1 MAMDALARVVD
12 TSVTDTPGIFTSFFG
27 PDPFNLTAVVILTS
41 LGTWS
46 LPQMTQKFYAIKNEA
61 AIVKGTVISTL
72 FAVVVAGGCY
82 FLGGFG
88 RLLTGEVDVAA
99 QGYDVIIPTMFRH
112 FSPVLLGLVVVLV
125 LAASMSTLSS
135 LVLTASSTLT
145 LDLIEKKKCAN
156 INETRQLRTIRLL
169 IVLFIVLSAVI
180 AIVQYK
186 YNFAFIAQLM
196 GLSCGAMAG
205 AFLGPYLYGLYSKRT
220 TVAAVWVSYILGVG
234 LMLLNMFFQSSFP
247 AWLQSPINCGAF
259 VMLLSL
265 VVTPLVSAV
274 TPQVSQEHV
283 ERVFACYGQT
293 VTVTVTDS
301 IGESGV
307 DPP

>member
-1 MAMDALARVVD
+1 
-12 TSVTDTPGIFTSFFG
+12 
-27 PDPFNLTAVVILTS
+27 
-41 LGTWS
+41 
-46 LPQMTQKFYAIKNEA
+46 
-61 AIVKGTVISTL
+61 
-72 FAVVVAGGCY
+72 
-82 FLGGFG
+82 
-88 RLLTGEVDVAA
+88 
-99 QGYDVIIPTMFRH
+99 
-112 FSPVLLGLVVVLV
+112 
-125 LAASMSTLSS
+125 MSTLSS

-196 GLSCGAMAG
+196 GLSWGAMAG

-234 LMLLNMFFQSSFP
+234 LMLLNMFFQSAFP
-247 AWLQSPINCGAF
+247 VWLQSPINCGAF

-265 VVTPLVSAV
+265 VTTPLVSAI
-274 TPQVSQEHV
+274 TPKIPQAHV
-283 ERVFACYGQT
+283 EQVFACYGQT

-307 DPP
+307 ERR

>member
-1 MAMDALARVVD
+1 MR
-12 TSVTDTPGIFTSFFG
+12 
-27 PDPFNLTAVVILTS
+27 
-41 LGTWS
+41 
-46 LPQMTQKFYAIKNEA
+46 
-61 AIVKGTVISTL
+61 
-72 FAVVVAGGCY
+72 
-82 FLGGFG
+82 
-88 RLLTGEVDVAA
+88 
-99 QGYDVIIPTMFRH
+99 
-112 FSPVLLGLVVVLV
+112 
-125 LAASMSTLSS
+125 
-135 LVLTASSTLT
+135 
-145 LDLIEKKKCAN
+145 KKKCAN

-196 GLSCGAMAG
+196 GLSWGAMAG

-307 DPP
+307 EHP